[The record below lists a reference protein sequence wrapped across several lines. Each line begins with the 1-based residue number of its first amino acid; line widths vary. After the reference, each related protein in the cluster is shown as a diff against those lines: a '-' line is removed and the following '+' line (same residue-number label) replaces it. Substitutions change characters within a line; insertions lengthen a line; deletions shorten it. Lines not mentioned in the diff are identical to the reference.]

1 MAASQVTQSL
11 VCILH
16 WLFGR
21 EWQFQAVQIVSRS
34 IVCVPN
40 PVCTGT
46 VTVHVQCVQVV
57 QRWSTWHEN
66 TSSLRDTWRA
76 VIKHLF
82 WDFTAVSAHYKVYK
96 WSGADVNNLIVENYN
111 LFEFVLSHSNS
122 SYDWFA
128 LIDCRIIRMFPSCSA
143 EEHFS
148 SWQDHL
154 RAEPPVEWASW
165 WSRCLRRLLRW
176 IWSRCILHC
185 RMNLSRYKNLHWTSR
200 YLMGK

>member
-1 MAASQVTQSL
+1 M
-11 VCILH
+11 
-16 WLFGR
+16 
-21 EWQFQAVQIVSRS
+21 
-34 IVCVPN
+34 
-40 PVCTGT
+40 
-46 VTVHVQCVQVV
+46 
-57 QRWSTWHEN
+57 
-66 TSSLRDTWRA
+66 
-76 VIKHLF
+76 
-82 WDFTAVSAHYKVYK
+82 
-96 WSGADVNNLIVENYN
+96 
-111 LFEFVLSHSNS
+111 LSHSNS

-200 YLMGK
+200 YLMGKSLTSLILYSAIPTKSRGVSPLGASPWPLSVLILISIVEADRVEAGVEGGGQVGVGAGESPPGPALTQVWKVILESRTTGDLGVQNLYQK